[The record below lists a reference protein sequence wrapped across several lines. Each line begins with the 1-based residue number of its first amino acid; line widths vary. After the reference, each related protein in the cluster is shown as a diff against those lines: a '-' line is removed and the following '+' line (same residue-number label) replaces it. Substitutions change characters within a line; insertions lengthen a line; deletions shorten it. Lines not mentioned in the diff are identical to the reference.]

1 MTRILGKSLDR
12 IEDIFAFLGGV
23 LLVVA
28 VFSVVFQ
35 VLARYFFG
43 LSFIWINEVN
53 EYILLYVPFL
63 GAAWL
68 LRHNGHVT
76 VDLLVR
82 VLPPRIKKASNILVA
97 ALGIIISAV
106 LLWYGTSVT
115 IEAYARGT
123 VSTTSTQLPLV
134 YLLVVIP
141 VGSLLLLLEFIR
153 KAFNSG
159 TGAEPDEYDRPLAE

>member
-12 IEDIFAFLGGV
+12 IEDIFAFLGGI

-35 VLARYFFG
+35 VIARYFFG
-43 LSFIWINEVN
+43 LSIIWINEVN

-106 LLWYGTSVT
+106 LVWYGTSVT
-115 IEAYARGT
+115 MEAYARGT

-141 VGSLLLLLEFIR
+141 VGSLLLLFEFIR

>member
-12 IEDIFAFLGGV
+12 VEDFFAVLGGA
-23 LLVVA
+23 LLVFA

-35 VLARYFFG
+35 VIARYFFG

-76 VDLLVR
+76 VDLVVR
-82 VLPPRIKKASNILVA
+82 VLPPRIKKASNVLVA
-97 ALGIIISAV
+97 VLGIIVSSV
-106 LLWYGTSVT
+106 LVWYGTSVT
-115 IEAYARGT
+115 MEAYARGT

-153 KAFNSG
+153 KAFHG
-159 TGAEPDEYDRPLAE
+159 ATGAEQDEYDRPLAE

>member
-12 IEDIFAFLGGV
+12 IEDFFAFLGGV

-28 VFSVVFQ
+28 VCSVVFQ
-35 VLARYFFG
+35 VIARYFFG
-43 LSFIWINEVN
+43 LTFIWINEGN

-76 VDLLVR
+76 VDLVVR
-82 VLPPRIKKASNILVA
+82 VLPPRIKKASNVLVA
-97 ALGIIISAV
+97 VLGIIVSSV
-106 LLWYGTSVT
+106 LVWYGTSVT
-115 IEAYARGT
+115 MEAYTRGT

-153 KAFNSG
+153 KAFHG
-159 TGAEPDEYDRPLAE
+159 ATGAEQDEYDRPLAE

>member
-1 MTRILGKSLDR
+1 MMRILGKSLDR
-12 IEDIFAFLGGV
+12 IEDLFAFLGGV

-28 VFSVVFQ
+28 VFSVAFQ
-35 VLARYFFG
+35 IIARYFFN

-76 VDLLVR
+76 VDLVVR

-97 ALGIIISAV
+97 ALGAVVSAV
-106 LLWYGTSVT
+106 LAWYGALVT
-115 IEAYARGT
+115 IEAYTRGT
-123 VSTTSTQLPLV
+123 VSTTATQIPQV
-134 YLLVVIP
+134 YLLVIIP

-153 KAFNSG
+153 RGFKSA
-159 TGAEPDEYDRPLAE
+159 TGEEHDEYDRPLAE

>member
-1 MTRILGKSLDR
+1 MVRILGKSLDR
-12 IEDIFAFLGGV
+12 IEDFFAFLGGI

-28 VFSVVFQ
+28 VFSVAFQ
-35 VLARYFFG
+35 IIARYFFG

-76 VDLLVR
+76 VDLIVR

-97 ALGIIISAV
+97 VLGGIVSAV
-106 LLWYGTSVT
+106 LVWYGTLVT
-115 IEAYARGT
+115 LEAYTRGT
-123 VSTTSTQLPLV
+123 VSTTATQIPQV
-134 YLLVVIP
+134 YLLVIIP

-153 KAFNSG
+153 RGFKSA
-159 TGAEPDEYDRPLAE
+159 TGEEHDEYDRPLAE

>member
-12 IEDIFAFLGGV
+12 IEDIFAFLGGI

-35 VLARYFFG
+35 VIARYFFG

-106 LLWYGTSVT
+106 LVWYGTSVT
-115 IEAYARGT
+115 MEAYARGT
-123 VSTTSTQLPLV
+123 VSTTSTQIPLV

-141 VGSLLLLLEFIR
+141 VGSLLLLFEFIR

>member
-1 MTRILGKSLDR
+1 MMRILGKSLDR
-12 IEDIFAFLGGV
+12 IEDFFAFLGGV

-35 VLARYFFG
+35 VIARYFFG

-76 VDLLVR
+76 VDLVVR
-82 VLPPRIKKASNILVA
+82 VLPPRIKKASNVLVA

-106 LLWYGTSVT
+106 LFWYGTSVT
-115 IEAYARGT
+115 MEAYARGT
-123 VSTTSTQLPLV
+123 VSTTSTQIPLV

-153 KAFNSG
+153 KAFNG
-159 TGAEPDEYDRPLAE
+159 ATGPEQDEYDRPLAE